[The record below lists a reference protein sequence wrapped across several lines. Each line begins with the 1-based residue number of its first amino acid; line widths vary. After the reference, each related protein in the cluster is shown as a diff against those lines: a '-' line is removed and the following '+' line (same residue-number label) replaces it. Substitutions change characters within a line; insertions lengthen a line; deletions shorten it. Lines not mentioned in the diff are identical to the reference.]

1 MKTWTSILIVGLL
14 LAAVVGN
21 APACDFLFA
30 PVRGA
35 TRTNGQLVQD
45 IGTRADAWATRK
57 GLTGTPQQ
65 LGTAKHGYA
74 QRLLNRYQ
82 GMYGDR
88 GLVLR
93 GAWFMEHCQSAA

>member
-1 MKTWTSILIVGLL
+1 MPNARSILCLL
-14 LAAVVGN
+14 LVAMVSHVAI
-21 APACDFLFA
+21 ADWSIA

-45 IGTRADAWATRK
+45 IGTRADAWAARK

-88 GLVLR
+88 GLVTETSWLNR
-93 GAWFMEHCQSAA
+93 NPVTYEYK